1 MHLESL
7 LSLIASWRE
16 DEWGVR
22 GGKGGTQEEKE
33 EEGQA
38 TAAAEGESSFQEW
51 DGVEGRDDG
60 DGSGTWWEALGRKK
74 ADLGLGEQTKNRSRE
89 AAANQCK

>member
-1 MHLESL
+1 LRLGERTSG
-7 LSLIASWRE
+7 AS
-16 DEWGVR
+16 
-22 GGKGGTQEEKE
+22 GGQGGTQEEKE